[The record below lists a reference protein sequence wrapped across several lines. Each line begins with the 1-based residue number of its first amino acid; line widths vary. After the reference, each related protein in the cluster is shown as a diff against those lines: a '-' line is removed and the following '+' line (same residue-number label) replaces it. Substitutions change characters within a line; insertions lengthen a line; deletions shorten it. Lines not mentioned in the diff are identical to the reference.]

1 LTGMLASDWLTHIST
16 LAVTALV
23 IAVAFFD
30 LRARRI
36 PNFLVFPAVIVGLAL
51 NASRGW
57 HGFSFGL
64 KGLGLGFFLL
74 LLPYV
79 FGGMKAGDVKFLAA
93 IGSFVGAAEIVRVF
107 LFTVLCYPLL
117 AIVPVVRE
125 RKLRLTLLRF
135 GRIFFNFLG
144 FFVPSLKLYAQGFEA
159 RDDSG
164 IPSVRTPFGVAIAV
178 GTLIALYTNFLR

>member
-1 LTGMLASDWLTHIST
+1 MLASDWLTHIST
-16 LAVTALV
+16 FAVTALV

-36 PNFLVFPAVIVGLAL
+36 PNFLVFPAVIFGLAL

-57 HGFSFGL
+57 QGFWFGL
-64 KGLGLGFFLL
+64 KGLGLGFALL

-93 IGSFVGAAEIVRVF
+93 IGSFVGAAGIVRVF
-107 LFTVLCYPLL
+107 LATVLCYPLL
-117 AIVPVVRE
+117 AIVPVLRE
-125 RKLRLTLLRF
+125 RKLRLTLIRF

-144 FFVPSLKLYAQGFEA
+144 FFVPSFKLYAQRFEA
-159 RDDSG
+159 RDDSEV
-164 IPSVRTPFGVAIAV
+164 PSVRTPFGVAIAV

>member
-1 LTGMLASDWLTHIST
+1 MLASDWLTHIST
-16 LAVTALV
+16 FAVTALV
-23 IAVAFFD
+23 IAVAVFD
-30 LRARRI
+30 LHARRI
-36 PNFLVFPAVIVGLAL
+36 PNFLVFPAVIFGLTL

-57 HGFSFGL
+57 QGFSFGL
-64 KGLGLGFFLL
+64 KGLGLGFALL

-93 IGSFVGAAEIVRVF
+93 IGSFVGAVGILRVF
-107 LFTVLCYPLL
+107 LATVLCYPLL
-117 AIVPVVRE
+117 AIVPVLRE

-144 FFVPSLKLYAQGFEA
+144 FFVPGFKLYAQRFEA
-159 RDDSG
+159 RDDSEV
-164 IPSVRTPFGVAIAV
+164 PSVRTPFGVAIAV

>member
-1 LTGMLASDWLTHIST
+1 MLASDWLTHIST
-16 LAVTALV
+16 FAVTALV

-64 KGLGLGFFLL
+64 KGLGLGFLLL

-117 AIVPVVRE
+117 AVVPVVRE

-144 FFVPSLKLYAQGFEA
+144 FFVPSLKLYAQSFEA
-159 RDDSG
+159 RDDSSV
-164 IPSVRTPFGVAIAV
+164 PSVRTPFGVAIAV